1 MKKTSLFFLVLAAII
16 MAACSQKS
24 NTYRQLETIDSL
36 LLGNNMDDTAIVLLR
51 EIEPKTQEDTA
62 YYNILMTA
70 AEYDQNR
77 TIKNIDPISYS
88 INYYTAHP
96 DNLKLANAYYYKALY
111 YISSYKCNE
120 DVVILLKK
128 AEQLTENTD
137 NLRLLN
143 RIYSVLTIANGTVG
157 EYAEAIKYSNKE
169 CATARKMHDNYCLV
183 YAFISRSIT
192 HRAIHQNDS
201 SEYYIMQC
209 KVLADNIEDT
219 NKAFFFNYLGECFMH
234 DNPAAAKKYFHDALK
249 YLKIPDAYANL
260 AKLYYAEN
268 QDEIAEQYCDS
279 ALIDARVVVRN
290 ETLSLLAEKSFENKN
305 WGKYKYATDMLI
317 NSLKKEIAYTEQSRL
332 LELQKKYDFEKQH
345 AVYERKQWILYTEIG
360 VLVILSLLG
369 FVLYQLRLQKIRA
382 HDLELENTNT
392 LLYSEITDLNN
403 KISTCKNHIA
413 NLQTKNQQLL
423 EKNGNASGI
432 IPANDEKINQLN
444 IKLKDLSNRQL
455 SYFEKGAQIF
465 KLIELNLP
473 ITKYNSD
480 WADCVYYF
488 NTKYPEQES
497 LFEEYNNL
505 TISDKIFI
513 IIDIFLQK
521 SESDIERILAI
532 SPITVR
538 SRRSKIRKKK
548 ANDEA

>member
-1 MKKTSLFFLVLAAII
+1 M
-16 MAACSQKS
+16 
-24 NTYRQLETIDSL
+24 
-36 LLGNNMDDTAIVLLR
+36 
-51 EIEPKTQEDTA
+51 
-62 YYNILMTA
+62 
-70 AEYDQNR
+70 
-77 TIKNIDPISYS
+77 
-88 INYYTAHP
+88 
-96 DNLKLANAYYYKALY
+96 
-111 YISSYKCNE
+111 
-120 DVVILLKK
+120 
-128 AEQLTENTD
+128 
-137 NLRLLN
+137 
-143 RIYSVLTIANGTVG
+143 
-157 EYAEAIKYSNKE
+157 
-169 CATARKMHDNYCLV
+169 
-183 YAFISRSIT
+183 
-192 HRAIHQNDS
+192 
-201 SEYYIMQC
+201 
-209 KVLADNIEDT
+209 
-219 NKAFFFNYLGECFMH
+219 
-234 DNPAAAKKYFHDALK
+234 
-249 YLKIPDAYANL
+249 
-260 AKLYYAEN
+260 
-268 QDEIAEQYCDS
+268 
-279 ALIDARVVVRN
+279 
-290 ETLSLLAEKSFENKN
+290 
-305 WGKYKYATDMLI
+305 
-317 NSLKKEIAYTEQSRL
+317 AYTEQSRL

-532 SPITVR
+532 SPVTVR

-548 ANDEA
+548 EVSEM